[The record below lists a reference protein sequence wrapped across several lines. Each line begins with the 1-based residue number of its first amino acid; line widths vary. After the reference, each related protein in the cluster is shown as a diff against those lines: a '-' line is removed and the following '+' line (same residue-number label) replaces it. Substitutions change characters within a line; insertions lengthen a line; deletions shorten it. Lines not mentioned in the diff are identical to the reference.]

1 MDFVNTCDDME
12 KAFAPYYTTTLLS
25 NDVNVGQLRELENK
39 IDGYCVLDDRD
50 IETVAQI
57 IYNPEGKRATAK
69 DDLRVTQCIRRAIN
83 TLKNQYDEERQKEF
97 QKSCRGFVRL
107 YTFLSLASSFGDA
120 ELHKKYIFIE
130 LLLKNLIN
138 GNSGGVNLKDKI
150 NASNF
155 VQQNQGDQGNK
166 KGHASAPDIRLSAVK
181 ITLTESEEEKLSVII
196 EEINA
201 RAGKGMDADVLTKAL
216 LQIKDLL
223 LKSEKL
229 RASAKNNTEQ
239 DFAFSFYDDTDDA
252 LIEGLSQNQE
262 FFTMLLNND
271 EVKRSVLGI
280 FLHDVYQQLREE
292 E

>member
-1 MDFVNTCDDME
+1 M
-12 KAFAPYYTTTLLS
+12 TLLYGQPTTRINLDLLALYEKNIFS
-25 NDVNVGQLRELENK
+25 VMEEVWINDKQR
-39 IDGYCVLDDRD
+39 
-50 IETVAQI
+50 
-57 IYNPEGKRATAK
+57 
-69 DDLRVTQCIRRAIN
+69 
-83 TLKNQYDEERQKEF
+83 
-97 QKSCRGFVRL
+97 
-107 YTFLSLASSFGDA
+107 
-120 ELHKKYIFIE
+120 
-130 LLLKNLIN
+130 
-138 GNSGGVNLKDKI
+138 I
-150 NASNF
+150 NASSF
-155 VQQNQGDQGNK
+155 VQQNQGDHGNK
-166 KGHASAPDIRLSAVK
+166 KGHASAPDIRLSVVK

-223 LKSEKL
+223 LKSEKP

-280 FLHDVYQQLREE
+280 FLHDVYQQLREGE
-292 E
+292 